1 VPALQAAESRDAV
14 RHTTST
20 NARRWPDSG
29 NPPRPISNP
38 APRSSRAQR
47 RLGFGSKR
55 RKNGAASEPIVDV
68 DPNKRKRAGGLAGT
82 KAIDRL
88 HCCILPVHGG
98 CTDLL
103 LLPGAATASHL
114 HSGGLPG
121 RSCSSHPLAR
131 PHSKR
136 LPRKAGAA
144 IRGLPPHVTTRRNAM
159 DKKDVAILPFHLQF
173 ALRPTCCSA
182 LIPVL
187 KRRQKRWSLAPSP
200 TEQSSRQ

>member
-114 HSGGLPG
+114 HLVVCPVD
-121 RSCSSHPLAR
+121 RAH
-131 PHSKR
+131 
-136 LPRKAGAA
+136 
-144 IRGLPPHVTTRRNAM
+144 
-159 DKKDVAILPFHLQF
+159 
-173 ALRPTCCSA
+173 
-182 LIPVL
+182 LIPCL
-187 KRRQKRWSLAPSP
+187 GRTQSGCPGKPAQPSVDFP
-200 TEQSSRQ
+200 RM